1 MRKVLLTLLAP
12 STALARQGRA
22 VQTGLL
28 QLALM
33 VTFAAAAL
41 LLDGPLRIALV
52 IAAALGLV
60 YLLLGNMAYS
70 SELSRV
76 TAELGQALMEGR
88 REPFTRASSQAWK
101 GEYFMGSFFALS
113 ERMEKVVTQV
123 REHVDEVNG
132 VSTVVEDKTRQ
143 LGTRAEEIASML
155 EETASGMEEFAATVE
170 RNAQNCKEAQG
181 RAEQAA
187 QSAGEGARD
196 ILALINLIEASN
208 TSAKDV
214 AQAVRLIEE
223 IAFQTNI
230 LALNASIEAARAGE
244 EGRAFA
250 VVAAEVRRLA
260 KQSAHSAGDI
270 QMVVDMSLQNLE
282 RSSALA
288 KAVEGRI
295 ESVVFRT
302 DQTGELIRDIA
313 SASVEQNAG
322 VEQVKAV
329 VESMATLTQ
338 KNAASVDEAA
348 RSAKVLTEEADELGK
363 GMDLF
368 GSSRYADRAL
378 AVKMV
383 KRAIAEVTT
392 HGIETACNKFADPNS
407 GYQPGGNVVTLFKFD
422 GELLYHKASGILSG
436 TNSLEWADAKGVQF
450 VKQMV
455 KAASTNGHGWVRFVS
470 QNPATGQLEH
480 KLSYVERVPG
490 ADLVAAFGVYGGALE
505 AANDV
510 GDEHNGQQ
518 AAEAKGGAR

>member
-1 MRKVLLTLLAP
+1 MNLVTWIFKPAVTLSHQRNVTLTGFLLFGLMLVFGGATLWAHG
-12 STALARQGRA
+12 AARA
-22 VQTGLL
+22 VLIT
-28 QLALM
+28 AS
-33 VTFAAAAL
+33 V
-41 LLDGPLRIALV
+41 
-52 IAAALGLV
+52 LGLV
-60 YLLLGNMAYS
+60 YLLMGIAFYS
-70 SELSRV
+70 VGLSKK
-76 TAELGQALMEGR
+76 TAQLGQALLEGR

-113 ERMEKVVTQV
+113 ERMETVVTQV

-132 VSTVVEDKTRQ
+132 VSAVVEDKTRQ

-260 KQSAHSAGDI
+260 KQSAHSAGEI
-270 QMVVDMSLQNLE
+270 QSVVDLSLQNLA

-295 ESVVFRT
+295 ESVVFRS
-302 DQTGELIRDIA
+302 DQTGALIRDIA

-348 RSAKVLTEEADELGK
+348 RSAKVLTEEAEELGK

-368 GSSRYADRAL
+368 GASRYADRAL

-383 KRAIAEVTT
+383 KRARAEVEA
-392 HGIETACNKFADPNS
+392 HGIDASCRTFHDPAS
-407 GYQPGGNVVTLFKFD
+407 GYQPGGNYVILLRFD
-422 GELLYHKASGILSG
+422 GELLYNKYDGVLPRINIMGRHDAFGTYYVQEMIRVAATKGSGWLRY
-436 TNSLEWADAKGVQF
+436 LFD
-450 VKQMV
+450 
-455 KAASTNGHGWVRFVS
+455 
-470 QNPATGQLEH
+470 NPATGKVEY
-480 KLSYVERVPG
+480 KLSYFERVG
-490 ADLVAAFGVYGGALE
+490 GQELLVIFGVYGGMPESQKDGSDA
-505 AANDV
+505 
-510 GDEHNGQQ
+510 
-518 AAEAKGGAR
+518 